1 MQDMLYY
8 IISITKHA
16 IMKGEGILD
25 ILLLISAGVILLG
38 VALHRLTWKIG
49 VPALL
54 AFIVL
59 GMVFGSDGILRIQF
73 DDFVLSE
80 QICSIALIII
90 MFYGGF
96 GTSWKHA
103 KPVAVKAVLLSS
115 LGVVLTAFLT
125 GLFCFKVLRIN
136 FWESILIGSVI
147 GSTDAA
153 SVFSI
158 LKSSRLGLKD
168 NTDSLLEM
176 ESGSNDPFSY
186 MLTMTVLAIMGGTA
200 SAGAISYMV
209 FAQIVYGLCAGI
221 GLAAVVLWLLRRFSF
236 GTAESVISFMAG
248 VALLS
253 YALPNY
259 LGGNGYM
266 SAYLVGI
273 VIGNIKFPYKQ
284 ETVHFFDG
292 LTGLMQTLIFF
303 LLGLLATPSR
313 MPAVLL
319 PGLLIALFLTF
330 VARPAVVFGILSPFK
345 SSVPQQALVSFAG
358 LRGAASI
365 VFAVMA
371 TRRGISFS
379 YDLFHMVF
387 VIVLFSILFQG
398 SLLPFVARKLKMTD
412 QSIDVFKTFTDY
424 SEEKDFG
431 FFQFTMPN
439 GHPWKDR
446 QLNEI
451 VLPED
456 MLVVLVIRGTGHIFP
471 NGKTMLL
478 AGDIVVLC
486 GAAFQEHGPIRLT
499 ERQIPVGS
507 EWNGKTIAKYSPNAG
522 ELVILIK
529 REGNVLIP
537 RGDTCIKGGDTLV
550 IGEENTK

>member
-1 MQDMLYY
+1 MNV
-8 IISITKHA
+8 
-16 IMKGEGILD
+16 
-25 ILLLISAGVILLG
+25 LLLISAGVILLG

-49 VPALL
+49 VPSLL
-54 AFIVL
+54 AFILL
-59 GMVFGSDGILRIQF
+59 GMAFGSDGILRIQF

-80 QICSIALIII
+80 QICTIALIFI

-103 KPVAVKAVLLSS
+103 RPVALKAVLLSS
-115 LGVVLTAFLT
+115 LGVVLTAVLT
-125 GLFCFKVLRIN
+125 GLFCYKVLHID

-147 GSTDAA
+147 SSTDAA

-158 LKSSRLGLKD
+158 LRSSRLGLKN

-186 MLTMTVLAIMGGTA
+186 MLTMTVLAVMGGTA
-200 SAGAISYMV
+200 SVGSITYMV
-209 FAQIVYGLCAGI
+209 FAQIVFGLCIGI
-221 GLAAVVLWLLRRFSF
+221 GLAAGGLWVLRRFSF
-236 GTAESVISFMAG
+236 GTAESGISFMVG

-273 VIGNIKFPYKQ
+273 VLGNIKFPYKQ

-330 VARPAVVFGILSPFK
+330 VARPAVVFAILSPFK
-345 SSVPQQALVSFAG
+345 SKVPQQALVSFAG

-371 TRRGISFS
+371 TRRGIAFS
-379 YDLFHMVF
+379 YDIFHMVF

-439 GHPWKDR
+439 GHPWQGQ
-446 QLNEI
+446 QLSDI
-451 VLPED
+451 VFPED
-456 MLVVLVIRGTGHIFP
+456 MLVVLVLRGNRHLFP
-471 NGKTMLL
+471 GGKTKLL
-478 AGDIVVLC
+478 EGDIVVLC
-486 GAAFQEHGPIRLT
+486 GASFQEHGPIRLT
-499 ERQIPVGS
+499 ERQIPAGS
-507 EWNGKTIAKYSPNAG
+507 EWNGKTIAEYSPDPG
-522 ELVILIK
+522 ELVVLVK

-537 RGDTCIKGGDTLV
+537 RGDTCIRGGDTLV
-550 IGEENTK
+550 IGEESIN